1 MMCVFGN
8 NFPESPTMS
17 GLDIEILKTVAHQL
31 NATLEICLVSDF
43 WGDVFR
49 NGSGFGL
56 KGQLWEG
63 AVDLGAGN

>member
-1 MMCVFGN
+1 MYVFEN
-8 NFPESPTMS
+8 YVAENQTIS
-17 GLDIEILKTVAHQL
+17 GLDIEILKTVAYQL
-31 NATLEICLVSDF
+31 NATLDICLISDF
-43 WGDVFR
+43 WGGVFR